1 MVNNISLRRLIP
13 GAYHTKQSVGG
24 RTKITNG
31 PVYDLKVAKELLKL
45 NGLVVVNEN
54 ADEDMSSRFTPP
66 MEPNELKALVLA
78 LDSNRYEDSERCKT
92 TNGMKVDTD
101 SYTIYWNR
109 SKRIGVSASYGHKE
123 YVKFGF
129 LENNTKCLIIS
140 IHPAD
145 H

>member
-1 MVNNISLRRLIP
+1 MVNNLNPRKLVP
-13 GAYHTKQSVGG
+13 GACQTKQKADG

-31 PVYDLKVAKELLKL
+31 PVYDLEVAKELLKL

-54 ADEDMSSRFTPP
+54 ADEDMGSSFTPS
-66 MEPNELKALVLA
+66 MEPDELKALVLA

-92 TNGMKVDTD
+92 TNGMIVDAD

-109 SKRIGVSASYGHKE
+109 SKRIGLPASSGPKE

-129 LENNTKCLIIS
+129 RENNPKCLIIS